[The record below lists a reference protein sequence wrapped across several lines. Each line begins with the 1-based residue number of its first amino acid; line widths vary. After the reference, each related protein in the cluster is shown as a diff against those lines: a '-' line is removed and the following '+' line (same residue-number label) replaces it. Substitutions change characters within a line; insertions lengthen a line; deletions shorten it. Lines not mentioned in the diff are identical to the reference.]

1 MIKKIIVAY
10 NPDNLPTAKYTD
22 FIDLQGD
29 LKTLPKENQ
38 EKLKNSI
45 QIIIFLKA
53 RKYNCY
59 QNT

>member
-1 MIKKIIVAY
+1 MSKIIIVH
-10 NPDNLPTAKYTD
+10 NQDNLPTAKYAD
-22 FIDLQGD
+22 FIDLQGN